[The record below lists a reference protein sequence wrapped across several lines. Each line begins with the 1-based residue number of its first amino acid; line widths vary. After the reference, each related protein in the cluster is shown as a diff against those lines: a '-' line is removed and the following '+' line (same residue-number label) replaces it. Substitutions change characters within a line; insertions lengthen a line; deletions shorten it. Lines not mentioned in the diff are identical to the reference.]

1 MKLTHE
7 DTGQLSV
14 LTLKGDFTG
23 DHVGAFQRVIDDR
36 LASQVRD
43 FVVNLTELETI
54 DSKGLEALLHLQ
66 ETCADLLGQI
76 RLAGTKSHIEQILRI
91 TRLSGR
97 FEKFATVDEA
107 VNSLR
112 I

>member
-14 LTLKGDFTG
+14 ITLKGDFTS
-23 DHVGAFQRVIDDR
+23 DHVGVFQRTVEDR
-36 LASQVRD
+36 MNHQIRD
-43 FVVNLTELETI
+43 FIINLTELEFV
-54 DSKGLEALLHLQ
+54 DSKGLEALLQLQ

-76 RLAGTKSHIEQILRI
+76 RLAGASGAVEQILRI
-91 TRLSGR
+91 TRLAPH
-97 FEKFATVDEA
+97 FEKFATVEEA

-112 I
+112 V